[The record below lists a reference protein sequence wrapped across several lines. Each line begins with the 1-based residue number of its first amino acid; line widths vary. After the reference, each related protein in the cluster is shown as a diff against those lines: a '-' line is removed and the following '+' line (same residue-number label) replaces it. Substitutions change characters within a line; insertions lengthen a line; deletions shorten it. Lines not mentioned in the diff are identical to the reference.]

1 VTGLLR
7 FWRFLVLLS
16 VVGAFVFGVELLKTE
31 AGRNA
36 PLPLEE
42 INKRYGNLTPK
53 FWGQDV
59 PGVVTRFDPSGLQV
73 ALTLDACGGK
83 GGFGY
88 DKEVVDFLV
97 ENNIKATLFLNARWI
112 RDNPDEA
119 KTLAENPLFLIANH
133 GFRHKSCSVNGKTA
147 YGIKGTS
154 SVEEV
159 WEEVE
164 KGARAVE
171 ALTGKRPRFYRSG
184 TNYYDEIA
192 VKIVYDLGMK
202 PVGYS
207 ILGDGGATFSS
218 ERVMEAVI
226 KARPGD
232 IIICHMNHPEG
243 ETAEGLKE
251 AVPILLERGYTF
263 IRLDEAIN

>member
-1 VTGLLR
+1 V
-7 FWRFLVLLS
+7 
-16 VVGAFVFGVELLKTE
+16 K
-31 AGRNA
+31 
-36 PLPLEE
+36 
-42 INKRYGNLTPK
+42 
-53 FWGQDV
+53 
-59 PGVVTRFDPSGLQV
+59 
-73 ALTLDACGGK
+73 
-83 GGFGY
+83 
-88 DKEVVDFLV
+88 
-97 ENNIKATLFLNARWI
+97 
-112 RDNPDEA
+112 
-119 KTLAENPLFLIANH
+119 NPLFLIANH